1 MERTKEFQDIIEQA
15 GLDWSVRSETVQ
27 TSSGIIIPKAIA
39 LVREDT
45 NKVIGTHKE
54 SYCMY
59 QNEEL
64 LELLFQVSRSTGRKL
79 KGGGSFCDGEKVFF
93 QLESESM
100 TLGTDRIEGSIT
112 GINSFDGSTALAF
125 GNSNV
130 TISCRNTFFMAYK
143 TLGTKFRH
151 SATMRPKIEEVLKQ
165 ITILV
170 EEEKQTFKT
179 IERMVGVQMDLAVRQ
194 LVTRMLFDIKEQD
207 KQMTDEQVK
216 ELSTRK
222 TNSILKFEDVLN
234 GELNEKG
241 RNLWGLFSG
250 VTKYTTHSM
259 TKKDNSEQKL
269 FGRTGEL
276 ERQIFNKLEK
286 EAWFV

>member
-1 MERTKEFQDIIEQA
+1 MERTAEFQSILSAA
-15 GLDWSVRSETVQ
+15 GLDWSVRSEKTK
-27 TSSGIIIPKAIA
+27 TESGIIIPKQIA

-45 NKVIGTHKE
+45 EKIIGTHKE
-54 SYCMY
+54 TYCMY
-59 QNEEL
+59 QNDEL

-79 KGGGSFCDGEKVFF
+79 KGGGSFGDGEKVFF
-93 QLESESM
+93 QLESKSM
-100 TLGTDRIEGSIT
+100 NLGTDRIEGSIT

-165 ITILV
+165 ITMLV

-179 IERMVGVQMDLAVRQ
+179 IEKMAGVRMDLAVRQ

-207 KQMTDEQVK
+207 KQMTAEQAK

-222 TNSILKFEDVLN
+222 QNSIIKFSAVVDSETA
-234 GELNEKG
+234 EKG
-241 RNLWGLFSG
+241 DNLWGLFSG
-250 VTKYTTHSM
+250 VTKYTTHLM
-259 TKKDNSEQKL
+259 TKGDNSEKKL

-276 ERQIFNKLEK
+276 ERQIFNKLER

>member
-1 MERTKEFQDIIEQA
+1 MERTQEFQDILSAA
-15 GLDWSVRSETVQ
+15 GLDWSVRSEATQ
-27 TSSGIIIPKAIA
+27 TKSGIIIPKQIA

-45 NKVIGTHKE
+45 NNIIGTHKE

-59 QNEEL
+59 QNDEL
-64 LELLFQVSRSTGRKL
+64 LELLFQVSQSTGRKL
-79 KGGGSFCDGEKVFF
+79 KGGGSFGDGEKVFF

-100 TLGTDRIEGSIT
+100 TLGKDRIEGSIT

-130 TISCRNTFFMAYK
+130 TISCRNSFFMAYK
-143 TLGTKFRH
+143 SLGTKFRH

-165 ITILV
+165 ITMLV
-170 EEEKQTFKT
+170 EEEKETFKT
-179 IERMVGVQMDLAVRQ
+179 IEKMAGVRMDAAVRQ
-194 LVTRMLFDIKEQD
+194 LVTNMLFDIKEQD
-207 KQMTDEQVK
+207 KQATAEEVK

-222 TNSILKFEDVLN
+222 QNNIIKFSAVVDSETA
-234 GELNEKG
+234 EKG
-241 RNLWGLFSG
+241 DNLWGLFSG
-250 VTKYTTHSM
+250 VTKYTTHLM
-259 TKKDNSEQKL
+259 KKGDNSENKL

>member
-1 MERTKEFQDIIEQA
+1 MERTKEFQDILAEA
-15 GLDWSVRSETVQ
+15 GLNWAVRSET
-27 TSSGIIIPKAIA
+27 TKTKSGIIIPKQIA

-45 NKVIGTHKE
+45 DKVLGTHKE

-59 QNEEL
+59 QNDEL
-64 LELLFQVSRSTGRKL
+64 LELLFQVSHSTGRKL
-79 KGGGSFCDGEKVFF
+79 KGGGYFGDGEKVYF

-100 TLGTDRIEGSIT
+100 NLNGDRIDGSIT
-112 GINSFDGSTALAF
+112 GVNSFDGSTALGF

-165 ITILV
+165 ITKLV

-179 IERMVGVQMDLAVRQ
+179 IERMANIRMDAAVKQ
-194 LVTRMLFDIKEQD
+194 LVTRLMFDVREE
-207 KQMTDEQVK
+207 MTAEEVK

-222 TNSILKFEDVLN
+222 KNNIIKFDNVVN
-234 GELNEKG
+234 GELLEKG
-241 RNLWGLFSG
+241 DNLWGLFSG
-250 VTKYTTHSM
+250 VTKYTTHEM
-259 TKKDNSEQKL
+259 KKGDNSENKL
-269 FGRTGEL
+269 FGRTGAI
-276 ERQIFNKLEK
+276 ERNIFNTLEQY
-286 EAWFV
+286 ALV

>member
-1 MERTKEFQDIIEQA
+1 MERTKEFQDILSAA
-15 GLDWSVRSETVQ
+15 GLDWPVRSEGTK
-27 TSSGIIIPKAIA
+27 TASGIIIPKQIA

-45 NKVIGTHKE
+45 EAILGTHKE

-59 QNEEL
+59 QNDEL

-79 KGGGSFCDGEKVFF
+79 KGGGYFGDGEKVYF

-100 TLGTDRIEGSIT
+100 NLGTDRIEGSIT
-112 GINSFDGSTALAF
+112 GVNSFDGSTALGF

-143 TLGTKFRH
+143 TIGTKFRH

-165 ITILV
+165 ITMLV

-179 IERMVGVQMDLAVRQ
+179 IEKMAGVRMDADVKQ

-207 KQMTDEQVK
+207 KQMTAEEVK

-222 TNSILKFEDVLN
+222 MNNIIKFSAVVDSETA
-234 GELNEKG
+234 EKG
-241 RNLWGLFSG
+241 DNLWGLFSG
-250 VTKYTTHSM
+250 VTNYTTHLM
-259 TKKDNSEQKL
+259 KKTDNSEQKL
-269 FGRTGEL
+269 FGRVGEL

>member
-1 MERTKEFQDIIEQA
+1 MERTKEFQDILEQA
-15 GLDWSVRSETVQ
+15 RLDWSVRSEIVKTE
-27 TSSGIIIPKAIA
+27 SGIIVPKQIA

-45 NKVIGTHKE
+45 NKIIGTHKE

-59 QNEEL
+59 QNDEL

-79 KGGGSFCDGEKVFF
+79 KGGGSFGDGEKVFF

-100 TLGTDRIEGSIT
+100 SLGTDRIEGSIT

-151 SATMRPKIEEVLKQ
+151 SVTMRPKIEEVLKQ
-165 ITILV
+165 ITMLV

-179 IERMVGVQMDLAVRQ
+179 IEKMSGITMDLAVKQ

-207 KQMTDEQVK
+207 KQMTAEQVK

-222 TNSILKFEDVLN
+222 TNSIIKFDEVLN
-234 GELNEKG
+234 GELREKG
-241 RNLWGLFSG
+241 DNLWGLFSG

-269 FGRTGEL
+269 FGRVGEL